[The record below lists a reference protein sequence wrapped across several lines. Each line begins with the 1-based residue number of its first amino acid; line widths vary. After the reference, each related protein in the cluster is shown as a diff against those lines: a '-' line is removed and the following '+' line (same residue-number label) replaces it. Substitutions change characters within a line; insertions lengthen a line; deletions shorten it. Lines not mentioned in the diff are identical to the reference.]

1 MISQL
6 DSIPNK
12 ENKYVLGVLLEGT
25 ISSAFKLRLAPFD
38 LTNRKEQS
46 DSSKMIVFSDG
57 QLIAN
62 DLSRNG
68 PMELGYDQWT
78 GQRFG
83 NKELFLNAVSYL
95 LNDFELIPLKQKTV
109 ELAFL
114 DPQKISEHKKQW
126 QSINIGIPVVIL
138 LALAYMNRVRRE
150 SKYGQTV
157 DKFVSKNN
165 Q

>member
-1 MISQL
+1 
-6 DSIPNK
+6 
-12 ENKYVLGVLLEGT
+12 
-25 ISSAFKLRLAPFD
+25 
-38 LTNRKEQS
+38 
-46 DSSKMIVFSDG
+46 
-57 QLIAN
+57 
-62 DLSRNG
+62 
-68 PMELGYDQWT
+68 
-78 GQRFG
+78 
-83 NKELFLNAVSYL
+83 L
-95 LNDFELIPLKQKTV
+95 LNDFELIPLKQKNV

-150 SKYGQTV
+150 RKYGQTV